1 VILFGVSDEFCAD
14 PTCKKLLIFAK
25 ETLNKPILLV
35 VIGSSLKF
43 LDTSIG
49 LNIADEVWCII
60 KKTFLYKFS
69 RFKSVGDGLVWF
81 L

>member
-1 VILFGVSDEFCAD
+1 VTGQWFSLVS
-14 PTCKKLLIFAK
+14 
-25 ETLNKPILLV
+25 
-35 VIGSSLKF
+35 IGSSLKF

-49 LNIADEVWCII
+49 LNIADEVWSII

-69 RFKSVGDGLVWF
+69 QFKSVGDGLVWF